1 MNSFLLGL
9 LLAAGF
15 YSWWVAGKF
24 RPYAESSEAMRKL
37 GLYWSGPVA
46 LLGVATALWLPEQ
59 IKFNRESPGGIFYVY
74 LPCFLAGAALFFGG
88 IGVFVASVRVARSR
102 DLG

>member
-1 MNSFLLGL
+1 MNGVLFVPFALAGL
-9 LLAAGF
+9 

-37 GLYWSGPVA
+37 GLYWSVPVA

-59 IKFNRESPGGIFYVY
+59 IKFNRESPGGLFYVY
-74 LPCFLAGAALFFGG
+74 LPCFLAGAALCFGA
-88 IGVFVASVRVARSR
+88 IGVFVASLRAKGQRDRS
-102 DLG
+102 